1 MADKRLYTSYYA
13 RSGKHPDAIAIS
25 AKAPPFYKGRFYS
38 PLAPTWELLR
48 AYKSGKVDERGYTEW
63 YLRLLIEER
72 KLIPQ
77 QVVDE
82 LKDGSILLCYEG
94 PGKFCHRHIAAEW
107 IEANTGIT
115 VTEIQPEQPV
125 VPHNPVDDLL
135 EF

>member
-1 MADKRLYTSYYA
+1 MADKKLYTSYYA

-25 AKAPPFYKGRFYS
+25 AKAPPFYRGKFYS
-38 PLAPTWELLR
+38 PLAPSWDLLR

-63 YLRLLIEER
+63 YLRLLIQER
-72 KLIPQ
+72 KLTPQ

-94 PGKFCHRHIAAEW
+94 LGKFCHRHIVAEW
-107 IEANTGIT
+107 IESNTG
-115 VTEIQPEQPV
+115 VEVKEI
-125 VPHNPVDDLL
+125 VPDVPRKPVDDLL